1 METVRNFARFCA
13 DSLRLL
19 LAGSRAY
26 YAWVA
31 LLAALIGAG
40 AFAYLG
46 QLREGLIQTHMRDQV
61 SWGFY
66 IGNFTFL
73 VGVAAAAIML
83 VIPAYV
89 YEWKPIK
96 EITLLGELLA
106 ISALVMCL
114 GFVLVD
120 IGRPD
125 RFWHIVPFV
134 GLLNFP
140 TSLLSWDVLA
150 LNGYLLLNWFVV
162 TYLLYCAYTRRHY
175 LKGLVYPLVFLSIPM
190 AVSIHTVTAYLYNG
204 LGARPYWNSA
214 ILAPRFLASA
224 FCSGPAILLI
234 LLQVLRKRT
243 RLEIKDEAIF
253 KIAELMAYTMGFN
266 LFLTAA
272 EAFKE
277 FYTNSEEVVYIRY
290 LYFGYKGHTTLVPYA
305 WASVACGV
313 AAFLLFLVP
322 RTRKN
327 WVTLNIGCVLI
338 YSSVYIEKGMGL
350 IIPGLTPDTLGE
362 IYQYRPSATEVV
374 VATGIFAAGF
384 LVFTLM
390 LKVAVPIML
399 GEFTAGD
406 RALARKGGEA
416 ERPGGSPSP
425 SPA

>member
-1 METVRNFARFCA
+1 V
-13 DSLRLL
+13 
-19 LAGSRAY
+19 GGRAY
-26 YAWVA
+26 YAW
-31 LLAALIGAG
+31 LAFLVALIGVG

-46 QLREGLIQTHMRDQV
+46 QLHQGLIQTHMRDQV

-73 VGVAAAAIML
+73 VGIAAAAIML

-106 ISALVMCL
+106 IAALVMCL

-125 RFWHIVPFV
+125 RFWHIIPFV

-162 TYLLYCAYTRRHY
+162 TYLLYCAYTQRHY
-175 LKGLVYPLVFLSIPM
+175 IKGLVYPLVFLSIPM

-204 LGARPYWNSA
+204 LGGRPYWNSA

-234 LLQVLRKRT
+234 LMQILRKTT

-277 FYTNSEEVVYIRY
+277 FYTNSGEVVYIRY
-290 LYFGYKGHTTLVPYA
+290 LYFGYKGHTTLVPWA
-305 WASVACGV
+305 WASVLCGL
-313 AAFLLFLVP
+313 AAFILFLVP

-350 IIPGLTPDTLGE
+350 IIPGFTPSTLGE
-362 IYQYRPSATEVV
+362 IYQYQPSATELF
-374 VATGIFAAGF
+374 VAAGIFAVGF

-399 GEFTAGD
+399 GEFTIGGRTARAG
-406 RALARKGGEA
+406 
-416 ERPGGSPSP
+416 
-425 SPA
+425 

>member
-1 METVRNFARFCA
+1 VRETVRSFWHFCLE
-13 DSLRLL
+13 SPRLL
-19 LAGSRAY
+19 VAGNRY
-26 YAWVA
+26 YYGWVA
-31 LLAALIGAG
+31 FLLALIGAG
-40 AFAYLG
+40 IFAYMG
-46 QLREGLIQTHMRDQV
+46 QVQEGLIQTHMRDQV

-96 EITLLGELLA
+96 EVAILGELLA

-114 GFVLVD
+114 CFVLVD

-125 RFWHIVPFV
+125 RFWHITPVV

-140 TSLLSWDVLA
+140 SSLLAWDVLA

-162 TYLLYCAYTRRHY
+162 TYLLYCAYTERHY
-175 LKGLVYPLVFLSIPM
+175 VKNLVYPLVFLSIPM

-234 LLQVLRKRT
+234 LLQILRKTT
-243 RLEIKDEAIF
+243 RMEIKDEAIF

-277 FYTNSEEVVYIRY
+277 FYTNSEDVVFIRY
-290 LYFGYKGHTTLVPYA
+290 LYLGLEGHHTLVPYA
-305 WASVACGV
+305 WASVGCGLV
-313 AAFLLFLVP
+313 AFLLFLVP

-327 WVTLNIGCVLI
+327 WITLNIGCVLI
-338 YSSVYIEKGMGL
+338 YASVYIEKGMGL

-362 IYQYRPSATEVV
+362 IYTYRPSATEIL
-374 VATGIFAAGF
+374 VAAGIFALGF

-390 LKVAVPIML
+390 LKIAVPLML
-399 GEFTAGD
+399 GEFTATK
-406 RALARKGGEA
+406 RC
-416 ERPGGSPSP
+416 PSG
-425 SPA
+425 

>member
-1 METVRNFARFCA
+1 MSLVRNIVRFLL
-13 DSLRLL
+13 DSLRLIFRGNRYYWAWIAFL
-19 LAGSRAY
+19 LT
-26 YAWVA
+26 
-31 LLAALIGAG
+31 LIGAG
-40 AFAYLG
+40 TFAYVG
-46 QLREGLIQTHMRDQV
+46 QVRHGLIISNMRDPV

-73 VGVAAAAIML
+73 VGIAAAAIML
-83 VIPAYV
+83 VIPAYI
-89 YEWKPIK
+89 YHWKPIK
-96 EITLLGELLA
+96 EIALFGELLA

-125 RFWHIVPFV
+125 RFWHIIPFV

-140 TSLLSWDVLA
+140 HSLLAWDVLV
-150 LNGYLLLNWFVV
+150 LNAYLLLNWFVV
-162 TYLLYCAYTRRHY
+162 TYLIYSAYHERPYSKRIVH
-175 LKGLVYPLVFLSIPM
+175 PLVLLSIPM

-204 LGARPYWNSA
+204 LAARPYWNSA

-234 LLQVLRKRT
+234 LLQIVRKT
-243 RLEIKDEAIF
+243 TSLEVKDEAIH

-277 FYTNSEEVVYIRY
+277 FYSSTEDLVFMRY
-290 LYFGYKGHTTLVPYA
+290 LYLGLDGHNTLVPYA
-305 WASVACGV
+305 WVSVGFALV
-313 AAFLLFLVP
+313 AFLLFLIP

-327 WVTLNIGCVLI
+327 WVTLNIGCLLI
-338 YSSVYIEKGMGL
+338 YASVYIEKGMSL

-362 IYQYRPSATEVV
+362 IYEYRPSLTELF
-374 VATGIFAAGF
+374 VAAGIFSVGF

-390 LKVAVPIML
+390 LKVAIPIVLGQFTSGKPLITEGGVTRARPTVP
-399 GEFTAGD
+399 A
-406 RALARKGGEA
+406 
-416 ERPGGSPSP
+416 
-425 SPA
+425 